1 MLLQT
6 VCWQANPGRA
16 IFFPTGISANT
27 LLICPAAL
35 LNFTH
40 LFYMATRKL
49 KTISIKGKEYVEVK
63 ERILYLANQDD
74 FDYSIQTDYQ
84 YFESRKMWVVKAK
97 LTIYKD
103 EKEYVYTGLAQ
114 ELESDNYRE
123 VNYSSALENAETSA
137 VGRACAMAGIGV
149 IDSIASADE
158 ISKSQN
164 RQPATAAAEATPAP
178 AAVEDNRPWLSDK
191 QLEAVV
197 NRIKA
202 GDKEVYQ
209 KTLDAFK
216 VNKKHREELSQAM
229 KTEV

>member
-1 MLLQT
+1 
-6 VCWQANPGRA
+6 
-16 IFFPTGISANT
+16 
-27 LLICPAAL
+27 
-35 LNFTH
+35 
-40 LFYMATRKL
+40 MATRKL

-63 ERILYLANQDD
+63 ERSLYLANQDD
-74 FDYSIQTDYQ
+74 YDYSIETDYQ

-103 EKEYVYTGLAQ
+103 DKEYVYTGLAQ

-164 RQPATAAAEATPAP
+164 RQPAAATTEQTPTPAP
-178 AAVEDNRPWLSDK
+178 QAEDNRPWLSDK

-197 NRIKA
+197 TRIKA
-202 GDKEVYQ
+202 GDKDVYQ
-209 KTLDAFK
+209 KTLDTFK

-229 KTEV
+229 KAEV